1 MVTVTTKSVRSGEE
15 RRYVS
20 EVRDSSIFTP
30 ASSEVAVNY
39 VRLMV
44 ARYMFSREGYLR
56 EAISKM
62 IATKGEVTTEE
73 CGGNCFDNE
82 HISVEEGE

>member
-1 MVTVTTKSVRSGEE
+1 
-15 RRYVS
+15 
-20 EVRDSSIFTP
+20 
-30 ASSEVAVNY
+30 
-39 VRLMV
+39 MV